1 MSAPVSSSRSP
12 RIEFVDLAAR
22 LAEVAERLS
31 RQDVIAFDTE
41 FLRERTFYPQLA
53 LIQVAD
59 RECAWVIDPL
69 AVSREAMRPLLDVF
83 TSPNTLKA
91 AHAVEQDQECLHRA
105 YGLTAE
111 PVLDTAVA
119 AALTGN
125 GDQIG
130 LAALLQKLLGVRLAK
145 GHTRTNWMKRPLPEA
160 MVEYAADDVAYLVD
174 AAERLSRELRRLDR
188 RDWALSLS
196 AGFGEAARAE
206 FDADAM
212 TRKLAAR
219 SRLNAAGCAVLKELI
234 VWRERRVRQKDIPR
248 SWLADDGV
256 LVKLAAARPR
266 SAEEL
271 RNFRGLGVKLI
282 ERGAEPI
289 LAAIRRGEATPPE
302 ERGAAPREEK
312 PTADEAA
319 ALTVLKCFLTA
330 LAAENKVPL
339 RYLVDENAMRKLLRG
354 RFASP
359 DDLRASG
366 LLKPEA
372 ADIMGGELAAVLNG
386 GRALRLVNG
395 RAERWRPGEEG

>member
-1 MSAPVSSSRSP
+1 MPETVSSPKSS
-12 RIEFVDLAAR
+12 RIEFVDRAAR
-22 LAEVAERLS
+22 LAQVAERLS
-31 RQDVIAFDTE
+31 RQEIIAFDTE
-41 FLRERTFYPQLA
+41 FLRERTFYPRLA
-53 LIQVAD
+53 LIQAAD

-69 AVSREAMRPLLDVF
+69 ALSPEEMQPLLDVF

-91 AHAVEQDQECLHRA
+91 AHAVEQDQECLYRA

-111 PVLDTAVA
+111 PVLDTAIA

-160 MVEYAADDVAYLVD
+160 MIEYAADDAAYLVE
-174 AAERLSRELRRLDR
+174 AAERLSDELRRLNR
-188 RDWALSLS
+188 WDWALALS

-234 VWRERRVRQKDIPR
+234 VWRERHVRQKDIPR
-248 SWLADDGV
+248 NWLADDGV
-256 LVKLAAARPR
+256 LAKLASAKPR
-266 SAEEL
+266 SVEEL
-271 RNFRGLGVKLI
+271 RNFRGLGAKLI

-289 LAAIRRGEATPPE
+289 LAAIRRGEAAPPE
-302 ERGAAPREEK
+302 KRGAAPREER

-330 LAAENKVPL
+330 LAAENRVPL
-339 RYLVDENAMRKLLRG
+339 RYLVDESAMRKLLRG

-359 DDLRASG
+359 EDLRASG

-372 ADIMGGELAAVLNG
+372 VDILGAELAAVLNG

-395 RAERWRPGEEG
+395 RAERWRPGEDG

>member
-1 MSAPVSSSRSP
+1 MSAPVSSSRSS
-12 RIEFVDLAAR
+12 RIEFVDRAAR

-31 RQDVIAFDTE
+31 RRDVIAFDTE
-41 FLRERTFYPQLA
+41 FLRERTFYPRLA

-59 RECAWVIDPL
+59 RERAWVIDPL
-69 AVSREAMRPLLDVF
+69 AVSREAMQPLLDVF

-145 GHTRTNWMKRPLPEA
+145 GHTRTNWMKRPLSGA

-174 AAERLSRELRRLDR
+174 AAERLSRELRRLNR

-206 FDADAM
+206 FDAEAM

-234 VWRERRVRQKDIPR
+234 VWRERRARQKDIPR
-248 SWLADDGV
+248 SWLADDGA
-256 LVKLAAARPR
+256 LAKLAAARPR

-271 RNFRGLGVKLI
+271 RNFRGLGAKLI

-289 LAAIRRGEATPPE
+289 LEAIRRGEATPPE

-319 ALTVLKCFLTA
+319 ALTVLKCFLTTI
-330 LAAENKVPL
+330 AAENKIPL

-359 DDLRASG
+359 DDLRSSG

-395 RAERWRPGEEG
+395 RAERRRPGEEE